1 MVPLSPLSK
10 SNSILEFS
18 LKIGAMLL
26 LLVLSQACLAQK
38 SKKNISVGPGGGEI
52 EIAPLEFRET
62 MNDFFFKFERTIT
75 ESADSIIRVSTNPA
89 IDKEAMIWK
98 MNSIP
103 VANTSIY
110 NSDPFLGYIDVAVFT
125 YQLKMYFGNGA
136 GRDLFGEHQSIAVQT
151 MDLLWE
157 DLKEIGRNIVPDN
170 DISEG
175 TKVVMDFAEQHPI
188 TSSYFVRQST
198 IPLMAKIQAAEKVT
212 LKGIAV
218 DMSQSM
224 NELRSQISS
233 YMEVLP
239 KQVRWEA
246 EFLLNNMVNNPDL
259 TSRLDS
265 LSNLLERSVI
275 VLESSPELIDNQRE
289 AAFEGISGERIAV
302 LQAIRQEREIVLEE
316 IKKERAIIL
325 EELNQTINIQR
336 EATFRDLTALTN
348 QTIEMSFAHM
358 DSMVDKLYWRT
369 VIMIAALTVIILIG
383 LIIYKKI

>member
-1 MVPLSPLSK
+1 
-10 SNSILEFS
+10 
-18 LKIGAMLL
+18 MLL

-75 ESADSIIRVSTNPA
+75 ESADSIIRVSSNPA

-125 YQLKMYFGNGA
+125 YQLKMYFENGA

-246 EFLLNNMVNNPDL
+246 EFLLNNTLNNPDL

-275 VLESSPELIDNQRE
+275 VLESSPELINSQRE
-289 AAFEGISGERIAV
+289 AAFEGIREERIAV
-302 LQAIRQEREIVLEE
+302 LQAIRQEREIIVEE

-325 EELNQTINIQR
+325 EELNQTINLQR

-348 QTIEMSFAHM
+348 QSIEMSFAHM
-358 DSMVDKLYWRT
+358 DSMVDKMYWRT
-369 VIMIAALTVIILIG
+369 VILIAALAVIILIG
-383 LIIYKKI
+383 LIIYKKV